1 MNVLL
6 GLAGGAIAVAGGDKL
21 GRDRRYVR
29 MFRHL
34 GWSDEVMQVA
44 AVAETA
50 GGALMVPDSTRRIG
64 GALVAAVSA
73 AVLVS
78 EVRHGDAK
86 LAIPRGLVLL
96 AGLAALLAP
105 RSRPN

>member
-1 MNVLL
+1 MNYLL
-6 GLAGGAIAVAGGDKL
+6 GLAGGAIALAGGDKL
-21 GRDRRYVR
+21 GRDRGYVR

-44 AVAETA
+44 AVAEMA
-50 GGALMVPDSTRRIG
+50 GGALMVPPSTRRFG

-78 EVRHGDAK
+78 EIKHADTK

-96 AGLAALLAP
+96 AGLTALLAP
-105 RSRPN
+105 R